1 MYKSSGSVM
10 KFTVDDKTLKM
21 EIKIE
26 DLKKLFEEEPAN
38 YDESKIIKGKEREF
52 AVWIAKMLEEES
64 DQETGE
70 PYWSE
75 PFIKLFE
82 RALEGDTETKD
93 GGLIEY
99 GRDN

>member
-1 MYKSSGSVM
+1 MYKSSRSVM
-10 KFTVDDKTLKM
+10 KFTVDDKALKM
-21 EIKIE
+21 EIKIK
-26 DLKKLFEEEPAN
+26 DLKKLFEEDSTN

-75 PFIKLFE
+75 PFNKLFE

-99 GRDN
+99 GWDN